1 MSGKQ
6 IFHPVE
12 RVSLTEAVVN
22 QLKNLILDGRLKPGE
37 KLSSERELCSE
48 LGVSRTAIREAK
60 RALITMGLLEARPG
74 EGTFVRSPLFADS
87 VEASHWEALLGEG
100 TVSQLIEA
108 RRILEMASAGLAAQ
122 RLTPSEGEAIL
133 QTVRDIQAAVESG
146 NDEAFLASDLAFH
159 TTIARATHN
168 AVLVQMT
175 QVIRAPLRNF
185 IKAVV
190 NSVEGY
196 ATATLTRHQ
205 EITDAI
211 LAGDAIGAREAM
223 DRHLTEVESMLLEPV
238 ERSAPDLDG
247 QRAVYSR
254 AERSS

>member
-1 MSGKQ
+1 MSGKP

-22 QLKNLILDGRLKPGE
+22 QLKTLILDGRLKPGD

-48 LGVSRTAIREAK
+48 LGVSRTAVREAK

-87 VEASHWEALLGEG
+87 VEVSNWEALLGEES
-100 TVSQLIEA
+100 VSQLIEA
-108 RRILEMASAGLAAQ
+108 RRILEMASAGLAAE
-122 RLTPSEGEAIL
+122 RLTPEEGQAIQ
-133 QTVRDIQAAVESG
+133 QTVKDIQVAVETAD
-146 NDEAFLASDLAFH
+146 DEAFMAADLAFH

-175 QVIRAPLRNF
+175 QVIRAPLKNF

-190 NSVEGY
+190 NNVEGY
-196 ATATLTRHQ
+196 AMATLNRHQ
-205 EITDAI
+205 EIADAI
-211 LAGDAIGAREAM
+211 VASDPNGARKAM
-223 DRHLTEVESMLLEPV
+223 DQHLTEVASMLLE
-238 ERSAPDLDG
+238 
-247 QRAVYSR
+247 Q
-254 AERSS
+254 AESEHD

>member
-22 QLKNLILDGRLKPGE
+22 QLKTLILDGKLKPGD

-48 LGVSRTAIREAK
+48 LGVSRTAVREAK

-87 VEASHWEALLGEG
+87 VEVSNWEALLGEES
-100 TVSQLIEA
+100 VSHLIEA
-108 RRILEMASAGLAAQ
+108 RRILEMSSAGLAAE
-122 RLTPSEGEAIL
+122 RLTPEEGEAIQ
-133 QTVRDIQAAVESG
+133 QTLEDIQVAVETED
-146 NDEAFLASDLAFH
+146 DEAFLAADLAFH

-190 NSVEGY
+190 NNVEGY
-196 ATATLTRHQ
+196 ALATVNRHQ

-211 LAGDAIGAREAM
+211 IAGDTNGAREAM
-223 DRHLTEVESMLLEPV
+223 DRHLTEVESMLLEQAES
-238 ERSAPDLDG
+238 ERD
-247 QRAVYSR
+247 
-254 AERSS
+254 